1 MNDRIVNYSMQNKKM
16 EFLIN
21 IENKNLTA
29 QSISKLIDYAISNR
43 SFLSI
48 NPSNFKSQ
56 NTIDFFD
63 GNYQSRLIVDN
74 FEENKIARV
83 TNKFIELINFKDG

>member
-56 NTIDFFD
+56 NIIDFFD

>member
-1 MNDRIVNYSMQNKKM
+1 M

-29 QSISKLIDYAISNR
+29 QLKKKLIDYAISNR

-48 NPSNFKSQ
+48 NPSNFKPQ
-56 NTIDFFD
+56 NIIDFFD
-63 GNYQSRLIVDN
+63 GNYQRKLGVDN
-74 FEENKIARV
+74 FEEHKIERV
-83 TNKFIELINFKDG
+83 TNKFIELINLKDG